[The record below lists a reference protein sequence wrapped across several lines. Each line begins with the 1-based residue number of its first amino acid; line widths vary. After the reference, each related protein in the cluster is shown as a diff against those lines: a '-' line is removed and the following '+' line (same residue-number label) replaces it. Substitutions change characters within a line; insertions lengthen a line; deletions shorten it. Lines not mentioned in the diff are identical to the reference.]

1 MSRSSAA
8 APLRVLH
15 LLPVFDGDGLAQTAL
30 AVINRCRKGYSHAL
44 VSADPARRGAAAGFG
59 KGVTAPAPPGFPALD
74 RPFSLRH
81 LQTLA
86 REMQGFDLILT
97 YGEKPLD
104 AALAHALFGP
114 GLGLAPL
121 VHHAGH
127 GVYGEDPGEQAVRR
141 GLVGR
146 WYRRLALSRAS
157 AVIAPSP
164 AVESMILR
172 NWHQPRGKVHLVRD
186 GVDIAALATRPRRDA
201 LPRVIKRPG
210 EKWLLALPAS
220 INAQLALVRAAASLD
235 DDWQLVVAGDVSARD
250 DLIAEAMRLGIRH
263 RLHFAGPL
271 HDPSAVVALFDLVVV
286 PEATAPVDIQ
296 ANRVLIMAMA
306 AGLAIV
312 AAEGGTIPDL
322 VGRQN
327 AAHLLPNAGS
337 AQEREQALSQKLSAL
352 AHDTALR
359 DRIGEENRVRARSE
373 FDRAAMAERLAGIYS
388 ALLS

>member
-15 LLPVFDGDGLAQTAL
+15 LLPVFEGDGLAQTAL
-30 AVINRCRKGYSHAL
+30 AVINRCRKGYFHAL
-44 VSADPARRGAAAGFG
+44 VSADPTRRGAAAGFA
-59 KGVTAPAPPGFPALD
+59 KGVTASAPPGFPTLD

-86 REMQGFDLILT
+86 RGMQGFDLILT

-127 GVYGEDPGEQAVRR
+127 GAYGEDPGEQAVRR

-164 AVESMILR
+164 AIESMVLR
-172 NWHQPRGKVHLVRD
+172 DWHQPSGKVHIVRD
-186 GVDIAALATRPRRDA
+186 GVDISALVTRPRRDA
-201 LPRVIKRPG
+201 LPRVVKRPG

-220 INAQLALVRAAASLD
+220 TNAQLALVRAAANLD
-235 DDWQLVVAGDVSARD
+235 DDWQLVVAGEVAARD
-250 DLIAEAMRLGIRH
+250 DLIAEAMRLEIGH

-271 HDPSAVVALFDLVVV
+271 HDPSAVVALFDLVVL
-286 PEATAPVDIQ
+286 PEAVAPIDLQ
-296 ANRVLIMAMA
+296 TNRVLMMAMA

-312 AAEGGTIPDL
+312 AAEGGAMLDL
-322 VGRQN
+322 VGPQN
-327 AAHLLPNAGS
+327 AAQLLPNASS
-337 AQEREQALSQKLSAL
+337 AQDHEQALSQKLSAL
-352 AHDTALR
+352 AHETALR
-359 DRIGEENRVRARSE
+359 DRIGEENRARTRSE
-373 FDRAAMAERLAGIYS
+373 FDRAVVVERLVGIYS